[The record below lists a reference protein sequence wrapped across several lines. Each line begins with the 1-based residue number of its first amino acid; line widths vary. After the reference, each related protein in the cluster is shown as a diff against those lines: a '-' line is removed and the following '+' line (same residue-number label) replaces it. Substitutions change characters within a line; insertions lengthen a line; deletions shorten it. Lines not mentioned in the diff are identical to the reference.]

1 MKERGMVLSSDLL
14 LALIPL
20 TIIFG
25 MATVAMDNLFYLS
38 QLTVFHASIDRA
50 ATNVAD
56 ALVETPGKPPDWYLT
71 GQGIP
76 GLAIVRNNV
85 VEKNHLSSFKL
96 FALRKEQVQNML
108 GPQYDFYLRVVD
120 HNNTVIRNLS
130 SNDLGSPPSNVPN
143 IYRVERE
150 VRVNRYPIEVVV
162 SLVNFRFQNLIVG
175 ELVSVIRKR
184 LGTWAPYTI
193 DFTISD
199 AELNNYD
206 YWILIK
212 NNGYT
217 NVTVKIND
225 NTVVNE
231 TNLNDMPVQIN
242 STYLKSGSNSVTITT
257 SNATK
262 NATMDFYIV
271 KVPKDTVKDMIKLEY
286 IEEVNARLE
295 LFVWPKH

>member
-1 MKERGMVLSSDLL
+1 MEERGIVLSSDLL

-56 ALVETPGKPPDWYLT
+56 ALVETPGRPPDWYLT

-108 GPQYDFYLRVVD
+108 GSQYDFYLRVVD
-120 HNNTVIRNLS
+120 HNNTVIR
-130 SNDLGSPPSNVPN
+130 DLGSPPSNVPN

-150 VRVNRYPIEVVV
+150 VRVNRYPIDVVV
-162 SLVNFRFQNLIVG
+162 SLVN
-175 ELVSVIRKR
+175 VIRWK
-184 LGTWAPYTI
+184 GAPEPYITY
-193 DFTISD
+193 FTISD
-199 AELNNYD
+199 TELNNYD

-217 NVTVKIND
+217 NVMVHINGHI
-225 NTVVNE
+225 VVDK

-242 STYLKSGSNSVTITT
+242 STYLKSGSNSVIINTLD
-257 SNATK
+257 ATK

-271 KVPKDTVKDMIKLEY
+271 KVPKGTGKDKIKLEY